1 MKFSSWLKESVKLI
15 KEAEEDIDISK
26 LDKDY
31 DSDEFLMFFKE
42 FNEKSPV
49 KIVAVKGALDTSM
62 DPFNGDVELSNGQFI
77 KMRVINIL
85 GINYVILALVDK
97 SRAIRIARFD
107 VEKESFVQNLIDL
120 VEYKKFRSSKQT
132 DIRSKDKI
140 S

>member
-85 GINYVILALVDK
+85 GINYVMLALVDK